1 MVILKKRVP
10 GLSAA
15 ALERFVRLAARKIAT
30 VNSVDVLVTNDQQLR
45 ALNQR
50 FRGKDS
56 PTDVLSFPAFAEPQS
71 KLAGDIAISAH
82 MAVRNSR
89 RLGHSPSEE
98 VKILVLHGL
107 LHLAGFDHER
117 DNGVMARKE
126 QQLRR
131 ALGLNAGLIERN
143 KPAAAEQAKRRANAG
158 GLGRRIREA
167 PASLTGRKR

>member
-1 MVILKKRVP
+1 LVIFKKRIP
-10 GLSAA
+10 GLSAS
-15 ALERFVRLAARKIAT
+15 ALERFVRLAARKIAAA
-30 VNSVDVLVTNDQQLR
+30 NSIDVLVTNDQELR

-82 MAVRNSR
+82 MALRNSR
-89 RLGHSPSEE
+89 RLGHSPAEE

-143 KPAAAEQAKRRANAG
+143 KPAAAEDEKLRANAG
-158 GLGRRIREA
+158 SLRRRVREV
-167 PASLTGRKR
+167 PAGFAGRKR